1 MTEPITWAAVG
12 MAAVSSMATWLI
24 ILKKNSKKT
33 TSNPGSNPG
42 EGKTCREHGEAI
54 SGLVE
59 FKENTGTALVRIEGK
74 VDLLLGRKG

>member
-1 MTEPITWAAVG
+1 MEPTWPAVG
-12 MAAVSSMATWLI
+12 MALIANVGTWLV
-24 ILKKNSKKT
+24 ILKRNSKKT

-42 EGKTCREHGEAI
+42 ESKTCREHGEAI